1 MERDNSNSFL
11 LWFAGGAALG
21 AVVALLIAPE
31 PGESTRRK
39 LADQAERGRK
49 SLLGSGQ
56 DLFNRGRDLYE
67 RGREIVDE
75 AAEVFERS
83 RKIAEKTI
91 DDRT

>member
-1 MERDNSNSFL
+1 MERDNNNSFI
-11 LWFAGGAALG
+11 LWFAGGAVLG

-31 PGESTRRK
+31 PGEDTRRK
-39 LADQAERGRK
+39 LAVQAERGRK
-49 SLLGSGQ
+49 GLFDSGQ

-83 RKIAEKTI
+83 RKIAEKVI
-91 DDRT
+91 EDRT